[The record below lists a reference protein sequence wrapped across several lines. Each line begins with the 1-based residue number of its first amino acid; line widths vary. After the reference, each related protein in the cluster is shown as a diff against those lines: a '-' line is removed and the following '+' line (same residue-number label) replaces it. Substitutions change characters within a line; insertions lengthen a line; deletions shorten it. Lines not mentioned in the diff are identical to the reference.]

1 MQAEEGDELVLV
13 LGEAGVAAGDVD
25 AVLAVVDGEV
35 ARGEDAGI
43 GHGGCAV
50 GRARVAD
57 GGADAREELLGA
69 EGLGE
74 VVVGAGVEGLDLIAL
89 VAAGGDDK
97 DGDLRPFADAAEDGH
112 AVHVGQAEVED
123 DEVGTVRGD
132 HGVGHRAGAG
142 HEDVVA
148 VGGEDGLHEAADG
161 ALVLNQKY
169 FLFDLHGSFPP
180 MVV

>member
-43 GHGGCAV
+43 GDGGCAV

-69 EGLGE
+69 EG
-74 VVVGAGVEGLDLIAL
+74 AW
-89 VAAGGDDK
+89 
-97 DGDLRPFADAAEDGH
+97 
-112 AVHVGQAEVED
+112 
-123 DEVGTVRGD
+123 
-132 HGVGHRAGAG
+132 
-142 HEDVVA
+142 
-148 VGGEDGLHEAADG
+148 
-161 ALVLNQKY
+161 
-169 FLFDLHGSFPP
+169 
-180 MVV
+180 

>member
-1 MQAEEGDELVLV
+1 MDVFAPDPDLMLVV
-13 LGEAGVAAGDVD
+13 VDHKVPDGICAVAGNLIIAGD
-25 AVLAVVDGEV
+25 G
-35 ARGEDAGI
+35 AG
-43 GHGGCAV
+43 
-50 GRARVAD
+50 VAD
-57 GGADAREELLGA
+57 GGADPGQQFVRA

-97 DGDLRPFADAAEDGH
+97 DGDLGPLADAAEDGH

-161 ALVLNQKY
+161 ALVLNQEY
-169 FLFDLHGSFPP
+169 FFFDLHGSFPP
-180 MVV
+180 MEV